1 MDTVIKRDD
10 HAMDDIRYFVSYI
23 KANEEPLHFAFIE
36 RT

>member
-23 KANEEPLHFAFIE
+23 KANEEPLNFTFIE
-36 RT
+36 RM